1 MSMTKNDPEQKK
13 SATARAVILC
23 AALALAVILAAR
35 SCAER
40 AAVIRIEVPA
50 ASEVTVCY
58 YIPDRTR
65 PYEQEWL
72 GGEKLEAVLA
82 ELAETEFT
90 EAEEDPDEGSF
101 RAALVIATNEEQITV
116 HVDEDGRAW
125 VFYEGRWLRERR

>member
-1 MSMTKNDPEQKK
+1 MSMTKNDSAQKK
-13 SATARAVILC
+13 STTARAVILC

-40 AAVIRIEVPA
+40 AAAIRIEVPA

-58 YIPDRTR
+58 YIPDLAR
-65 PYEQEWL
+65 PYEQEWF

-82 ELAETEFT
+82 ELAATEFV

-101 RAALVIATNEEQITV
+101 RAALVVATNEEQITV
-116 HVDEDGRAW
+116 HVDGDDRAW
-125 VFYEGRWLRERR
+125 AFYEGRWLCERR